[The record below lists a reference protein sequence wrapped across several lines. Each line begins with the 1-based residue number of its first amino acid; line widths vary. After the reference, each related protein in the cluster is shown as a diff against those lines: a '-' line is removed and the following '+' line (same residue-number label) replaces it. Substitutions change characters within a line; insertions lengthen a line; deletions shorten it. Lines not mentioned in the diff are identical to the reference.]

1 MIYVFDLDNTL
12 CDTQK
17 KDDGNWDY
25 LNAKPFSE
33 RIKIVNDLYDEG
45 NRIIIET
52 ARGCV
57 SKKNWYE
64 QTYHQLINFGLKFH
78 ELRAGVKFNADFFI
92 DDKAINSNNF
102 FNGYN
107 QKGN

>member
-12 CDTQK
+12 CDTK
-17 KDDGNWDY
+17 KKEDGNWDY
-25 LNAKPFSE
+25 MNALPFKN
-33 RIKIVNDLYDEG
+33 RIDTVNDLYEKG
-45 NRIIIET
+45 HRIIIET

-64 QTYHQLINFGLKFH
+64 QTYHQLIGFGLKFH

-92 DDKAINSNNF
+92 DDKAINSNDF
-102 FNGYN
+102 FNGDN
-107 QKGN
+107 